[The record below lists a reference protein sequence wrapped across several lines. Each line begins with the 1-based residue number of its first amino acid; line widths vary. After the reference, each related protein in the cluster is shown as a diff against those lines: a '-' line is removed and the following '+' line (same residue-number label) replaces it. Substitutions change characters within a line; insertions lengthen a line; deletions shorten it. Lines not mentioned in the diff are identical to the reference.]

1 MFPVLSPEP
10 QMVKDLVVGLVASS
24 PALLSAL
31 DRRFFGFLAVLAQVR
46 TRKQNSAKGARRI
59 AFGREQSGG

>member
-10 QMVKDLVVGLVASS
+10 QMVKDSVEGLVASIRT
-24 PALLSAL
+24 LLSGL
-31 DRRFFGFLAVLAQVR
+31 DRRFFGFLAALAQVR